1 MSEHLE
7 NKNYEKEYSE
17 DSFWDKVKNFA
28 LTAGED
34 IVGHVL
40 QLYYVAADP
49 KTKKSDKL
57 KIYGALGYF
66 ISMIDAIPDI
76 TPIVGYADDL
86 GVVMLIYS
94 GIKSQITEA
103 HRKKAH
109 EKLNKW
115 FSKES

>member
-1 MSEHLE
+1 MSDKLE
-7 NKNYEKEYSE
+7 NKQYEQEYSE

-34 IVGHVL
+34 IIGHAL
-40 QLYYVAADP
+40 QLYYVGVDP
-49 KTKKSDKL
+49 NTKKSDKL

-94 GIKSQITEA
+94 SIKSQITEE
-103 HRKKAH
+103 HRRKSS
-109 EKLNKW
+109 EKLRQW
-115 FSKES
+115 FLKKS